1 MRTRRRL
8 WIAVVAGTI
17 AAGLFTVVLVQAYA
31 NRNAGPAAIPT
42 ASVVVAK
49 VPVSAGTKLTAEN
62 VGLASEP
69 ESTVIP
75 GSTVTDPNVAIDK
88 FVSVPL
94 AVGEPVLQNF
104 LLSSAPTASNTV
116 TRAPLPIDPGY
127 EAMSVPFSPNQDVGG
142 YIQPEDHIDILVTTP
157 DGVVHY
163 GFQDVRVLRVNAPGT
178 GGASSAS
185 NSCAEA
191 QSAGGT
197 LVVELTPEKVAALS
211 YIYAAACVPN
221 VRFVLR
227 PNSSDKTGNLP
238 NSGAV
243 GPSNWRNYL
252 DG

>member
-1 MRTRRRL
+1 M
-8 WIAVVAGTI
+8 
-17 AAGLFTVVLVQAYA
+17 
-31 NRNAGPAAIPT
+31 

-49 VPVSAGTKLTAEN
+49 VPVSAGTKLSADN
-62 VGLASEP
+62 VGLSSVP
-69 ESTVIP
+69 ETTVIP
-75 GSTVTDPNVAIDK
+75 GSTLTDPNVAINK

-94 AVGEPVLQNF
+94 APGEPVYQDF
-104 LLSSAPTASNTV
+104 LLSSAPSASNTV

-127 EAMSVPFSPNQDVGG
+127 EAMSVPFTPSQDVGG
-142 YIQPEDHIDILVTTP
+142 YIQPEDHIDILVTTS

-163 GFQDVRVLRVNAPGT
+163 GFQDVRVLRVNAPTSGS
-178 GGASSAS
+178 GAAAASS
-185 NSCAEA
+185 CTEA
-191 QSAGGT
+191 QNAGGT

-227 PNSSDKTGNLP
+227 PSSSDKTGALP

-243 GPSNWRNYL
+243 GPTNWRNYL

>member
-1 MRTRRRL
+1 M
-8 WIAVVAGTI
+8 
-17 AAGLFTVVLVQAYA
+17 
-31 NRNAGPAAIPT
+31 

-49 VPVSAGTKLTAEN
+49 APVSAGTKLSAAN
-62 VGLASEP
+62 VGVASEP

-75 GSTVTDPNVAIDK
+75 GSTITDPNVAIDK

-94 AVGEPVLQNF
+94 AVGEPVLQDF
-104 LLSSAPTASNTV
+104 LLSSAPSASNTV

-142 YIQPEDHIDILVTTP
+142 YIQPEDHIDILVTTS

-163 GFQDVRVLRVNAPGT
+163 GFQDVRVLRVNAPPSNVT
-178 GGASSAS
+178 TAITSSCQESQTA
-185 NSCAEA
+185 A
-191 QSAGGT
+191 GT

-211 YIYAAACVPN
+211 YIYASACVPD

-227 PNSSDKTGNLP
+227 PSSADKTGNLP

-243 GPSNWRNYL
+243 GPTNWRQYL

>member
-1 MRTRRRL
+1 MAN
-8 WIAVVAGTI
+8 AVVAKI
-17 AAGLFTVVLVQAYA
+17 
-31 NRNAGPAAIPT
+31 
-42 ASVVVAK
+42 S
-49 VPVSAGTKLTAEN
+49 VSAGTELTADN
-62 VGLASEP
+62 VGLAAVP
-69 ESTVIP
+69 ESTILP
-75 GSTVTDPNVAIDK
+75 GSTLTDPNVAINK

-94 AVGEPVLQNF
+94 AVGEPVLQDF
-104 LLSSAPTASNTV
+104 LLSSAPSASNTV

-163 GFQDVRVLRVNAPGT
+163 GFQDVRVLRVNAPASA
-178 GGASSAS
+178 GASSAAT
-185 NSCAEA
+185 SCAEA
-191 QSAGGT
+191 QNSSGT

-211 YIYAAACVPN
+211 FIYASACVPN

-227 PNSSDKTGNLP
+227 PSGADKTGDLP

-243 GPSNWRNYL
+243 GPTNWRNFL